1 MPEDQ
6 QQQPAWSD
14 FKSFVA
20 YVRAACARHGAPQP
34 ALSVLELEYPQ
45 RCYALAG
52 LRAHA
57 VAEEVA
63 ERAWQKARAEV
74 EQTRQWR
81 KGRPLEVAR

>member
-1 MPEDQ
+1 MNE
-6 QQQPAWSD
+6 QPWSD
-14 FKSFVA
+14 FPSFVA
-20 YVRAACARHGAPQP
+20 WVRKRCDATGAPQP
-34 ALSVLELEYPQ
+34 SLQTLELEYPQ

-74 EQTRQWR
+74 ERTRQWR
-81 KGRPLEVAR
+81 QGRPLEVAR